1 MKNNKIYLVG
11 FILLLYF
18 NFVLQ
23 GTNISINEQD
33 DKDVVTPLIVSNSVG
48 YEWFRTWGGDSGE
61 VGRSIAID
69 SNNNVI
75 VVGTESSFGAGNA
88 DIVVVKYNNDGIQLW
103 NRTWGGV
110 DWDYGEGVA
119 VDSLSNIYV
128 AGDTDSFGAGFSDM
142 VLVKYNSTGVQQW
155 NRTWGGGSDDEG
167 GGVAVDSSGNVYFT
181 GSTDSFGAG
190 YYDFDMV
197 LVKYNSAGVQQWNR
211 TWGGVDRDDGRGVA
225 VDSLSNIYV
234 AGNTGSFGAGY
245 YDMVLVKYNSAGV
258 QQWNRTWGGV
268 DWDYGGGVV
277 VDSPSN
283 IYVAGDTR
291 SFGAGFADMVLVKYN
306 SAGVQQWNRTWG
318 GGSNDFGQGAV
329 VDSSSNIYVAGD
341 TESFGAGCSDMV
353 LVKYNSTGVQQ
364 WNRTWGGVDWD
375 YGEGV
380 VVDSPS
386 NIYVAGTTR
395 SFGAGHFD
403 IVLVKFVVSE
413 RPPSDTVVMII
424 IIIMS
429 IIAVASAVGVGIAIT
444 FFIRKRRNIV

>member
-110 DWDYGEGVA
+110 DWDYGEGV
-119 VDSLSNIYV
+119 
-128 AGDTDSFGAGFSDM
+128 
-142 VLVKYNSTGVQQW
+142 
-155 NRTWGGGSDDEG
+155 
-167 GGVAVDSSGNVYFT
+167 
-181 GSTDSFGAG
+181 
-190 YYDFDMV
+190 
-197 LVKYNSAGVQQWNR
+197 
-211 TWGGVDRDDGRGVA
+211 
-225 VDSLSNIYV
+225 
-234 AGNTGSFGAGY
+234 
-245 YDMVLVKYNSAGV
+245 
-258 QQWNRTWGGV
+258 
-268 DWDYGGGVV
+268 
-277 VDSPSN
+277 
-283 IYVAGDTR
+283 
-291 SFGAGFADMVLVKYN
+291 
-306 SAGVQQWNRTWG
+306 
-318 GGSNDFGQGAV
+318 
-329 VDSSSNIYVAGD
+329 
-341 TESFGAGCSDMV
+341 
-353 LVKYNSTGVQQ
+353 
-364 WNRTWGGVDWD
+364 
-375 YGEGV
+375 